1 MSTFRETE
9 LERLVDAATMAAIG
23 FSEDEDDISFT
34 QEQEQEEAGAAQEM
48 NGEDQISFASSDSI
62 DENRWRNDDLSLS
75 PDVNTSI
82 HSSSSSSYSMEIPTL
97 LVPQTYEHNQKPSL
111 EIKSNLSMFELPLDA
126 IHAIASFLTLDEWRQ
141 FGMMNRDASLA
152 CREILQKVKM
162 HSFLCAVE
170 VVSAWNRGEH
180 ADAKEL
186 AALYIHSG
194 VPIYPCAFGHSYHT
208 IYWRM
213 EVEADHLQDHEEQQ
227 QQQGEEPNTH
237 NTTEEDN
244 VLLQETRN
252 GQVDRFYLARHE
264 ARNVGGYYLPTLTY
278 LEEKG
283 LFWRCKNEGKAVQLT
298 PEQRRSS
305 LLRLNIRPPPP
316 HIIDGIGYLGFFDE
330 DDDFA
335 NLMEQRRIIG
345 IGENV
350 TIGPN
355 DANFGHLQEL
365 SQMRELDPNFSSFH
379 LRRHSS
385 RCQDIAPI
393 KIDEKDREP
402 KLILQCHKHLIDQHL
417 QGATAICDDMGS
429 MPASSISLSQNFFHP
444 NLSRPFPNFNQRY
457 EVQRARVLN
466 SDPQFRPPSRIS
478 SRVSTTNDTIGNY
491 IRLSSYISEKDEFI
505 EHSIVS
511 KLELYSYDST
521 TGDEYNVPLM
531 QGSFKRI
538 KPTKFDPPLSHKQ
551 VTGIIARYQRQLAL
565 LLKRADFKGFD
576 ECLFDFWDEFFPL
589 TKYVHFYDRH
599 TPVPRMSK
607 LHSFLTKPIPKAF
620 GTMQCEIERVKVKY
634 RIKGM
639 IPGRYHHT
647 YEYKLFIKDRRKVN
661 YDNSLMKE
669 EGHPRFDTLLMT
681 AKYRG
686 KHFSGS
692 TGLVPLEKKGVNHYF
707 LYMPQ
712 DKDID
717 EHMKASNQHVKPNN
731 FPAYKQ
737 DIPATGSILE
747 LCRLQTNHMGTEFQ
761 ITAPMTLGNESD
773 STVLKEANVR
783 PSTEREKKVSPVNQK
798 KKKDKRK
805 NKKLSARI
813 TPFSFKKSIDPVQ
826 EEEEEEESYCAEDME
841 VIGNLAVKE
850 VEIGAI
856 TYTANVLGNRPRI
869 MNVTIPEIIPETGL
883 PVVSPNT
890 WTKDPG
896 EEGQM
901 LNRLKELQLRRYNDN
916 FGLMSLQNRPPWWN
930 VALGAFVL
938 NFGGRVSVASVK
950 NFQLCDRDD
959 HENIMLQFGRIE
971 GRHSFTMDFSYPLS
985 PVQAFAI
992 SISSLQSK
1000 ISFS

>member
-1 MSTFRETE
+1 M
-9 LERLVDAATMAAIG
+9 
-23 FSEDEDDISFT
+23 
-34 QEQEQEEAGAAQEM
+34 
-48 NGEDQISFASSDSI
+48 
-62 DENRWRNDDLSLS
+62 
-75 PDVNTSI
+75 
-82 HSSSSSSYSMEIPTL
+82 
-97 LVPQTYEHNQKPSL
+97 K
-111 EIKSNLSMFELPLDA
+111 
-126 IHAIASFLTLDEWRQ
+126 
-141 FGMMNRDASLA
+141 
-152 CREILQKVKM
+152 
-162 HSFLCAVE
+162 
-170 VVSAWNRGEH
+170 
-180 ADAKEL
+180 
-186 AALYIHSG
+186 
-194 VPIYPCAFGHSYHT
+194 
-208 IYWRM
+208 
-213 EVEADHLQDHEEQQ
+213 VEADHLQHHPEEEQEPSSTD
-227 QQQGEEPNTH
+227 EE
-237 NTTEEDN
+237 EEDI
-244 VLLQETRN
+244 LQDTRN
-252 GQVDRFYLARHE
+252 GQMDRFYLARHE

-335 NLMEQRRIIG
+335 NLVEQRRIIG

-379 LRRHSS
+379 SRRHSS
-385 RCQDIAPI
+385 RCEDIANI
-393 KIDEKDREP
+393 HLEQKDREP

-429 MPASSISLSQNFFHP
+429 MSASSISLSQNFFHP
-444 NLSRPFPNFNQRY
+444 NLSRPFPNFNERY

-511 KLELYSYDST
+511 KLELYSYDSN
-521 TGDEYNVPLM
+521 TGDEYDETLM
-531 QGSFKRI
+531 QASYKKI
-538 KPTKFDPPLSHKQ
+538 KPTKFNPALSHKQ

-620 GTMQCEIERVKVKY
+620 GIMQCEIERVKVKY
-634 RIKGM
+634 RTKGM

-647 YEYKLFIKDRRKVN
+647 YEYKLFIKDKRKVN
-661 YDNSLMKE
+661 YDNSLLKE
-669 EGHPRFDTLLMT
+669 ECHPRFDTLLMT

-717 EHMKASNQHVKPNN
+717 EHMKASNQHVEQKD
-731 FPAYKQ
+731 FPTYKQ
-737 DIPATGSILE
+737 DIPAAGSILE

-761 ITAPMTLGNESD
+761 ITAPTTLDKENDLALE
-773 STVLKEANVR
+773 EANSR
-783 PSTEREKKVSPVNQK
+783 PSTERVKSRVTPLNQK

-826 EEEEEEESYCAEDME
+826 EEEESNCAEDME
-841 VIGNLAVKE
+841 VIDNLAVKE

-869 MNVTIPEIIPETGL
+869 MNVTIPEIVPETGL

-901 LNRLKELQLRRYNDN
+901 LNRLKELQHRRYNDN

-930 VALGAFVL
+930 VDLGAFVL